1 MTKKL
6 ILALALLTLA
16 GCAQLSTQDD
26 AAAGASAEK
35 TYRPAQPFFVP

>member
-1 MTKKL
+1 MKYV
-6 ILALALLTLA
+6 IFALAVVTLA

-35 TYRPAQPFFVP
+35 AYRPAQPFFVP